1 MALTGARQRADECVA
16 SFRGDGERNDK
27 LVRAAISPSTARSSI
42 KLELQLALEE
52 ARSGHLPG
60 GATEATMMA
69 HDFTLKLITGLVRA
83 EVVTM
88 EDAGG
93 RATDVTPVR
102 IIDAGRRELAEG
114 R

>member
-1 MALTGARQRADECVA
+1 
-16 SFRGDGERNDK
+16 
-27 LVRAAISPSTARSSI
+27 
-42 KLELQLALEE
+42 
-52 ARSGHLPG
+52 
-60 GATEATMMA
+60 MMA
-69 HDFTLKLITGLVRA
+69 HDFTLKLLTGLVRA
-83 EVVTM
+83 RVVTM